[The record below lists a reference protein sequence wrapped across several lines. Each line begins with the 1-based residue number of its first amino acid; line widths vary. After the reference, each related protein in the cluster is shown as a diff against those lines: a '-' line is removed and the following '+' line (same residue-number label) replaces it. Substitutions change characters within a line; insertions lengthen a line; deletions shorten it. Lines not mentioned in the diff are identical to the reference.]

1 MGICIKN
8 GKNLYYKG
16 ILLYEGI
23 YVYSRNKEV
32 YV

>member
-8 GKNLYYKG
+8 GKNLYYKE